1 MLESKCRYSVL
12 FYKEN
17 IDRYC
22 CKKIIEYLK
31 NGIKVYLITNVNKD
45 AVLANFTEDEKHI
58 FNIATKEMLLN
69 ILYNTYID
77 TDSQE
82 IYYDGNIYNT
92 NFYNQLSETK
102 FNIEQYKI
110 EHEDLEENIIVKSGA
125 GTGKTKVMIDRALF
139 IKHMKEDIKLSD
151 IVMITFTREATKQ
164 MKNKLSNRLDSYYML
179 TKDEKYLKWIDELS
193 DMKIMTIHSYAKY
206 ILQNTG
212 QELGFPSTFKI
223 RSYKYERRKMLE
235 ENIDKFN
242 EEYPEIYEKFEKIP
256 QHYIINNVLLI
267 NSFLDNYSI
276 NLYNPT
282 TNLDFGED
290 DSSFNVFL
298 DYLVFNL
305 NKELV
310 QIKKEE
316 NNWEITDLMKYLT
329 QLENIEKISEKIKL
343 KYIMVD
349 EFQDTDIVQV
359 RFILWLFDKF
369 QCKLFAVGDIKQ
381 SIYRFRGADY
391 TAFEQ
396 LKKGLEGMGVKN
408 IEEHTLNKN
417 YRSCEDIIY
426 NVNKI
431 FTNVSREVAKFKF
444 TKDDLLKSM
453 IDMPNAKG
461 LVIKEVKTDLGK
473 MELLKNILKEKEDND
488 TVAILVRTNEDVRYM
503 VDLCQENNIYC
514 EAEISGDFF
523 RHIAVR
529 EFYLLV
535 YALIFKDD
543 SLAQYS
549 LSKSSYGSIPI
560 YLKDILNSFSPNE
573 DYLKAFLLG
582 NNYYNDWKRYFEN
595 ITKKPVLD
603 TLIEI
608 IKNKNPAKNYA
619 INLLKNSKNIH
630 DMSKSEILDL
640 YNVYYIDYE
649 KNLEHLIYLI
659 QKNFSD
665 KILTINELEK
675 YLRIEIQTNEEENA
689 KKVSKEIT
697 NKKVLCM
704 TVHKAKGLEFDYVFL
719 PITNHEFFVSN
730 RKVQIYL
737 SGEDKDYKVG
747 YKIHMDGS
755 IYRNNYFNEIIKDE
769 KDEIVG
775 EEIRLFYVAMTR
787 AKKGLYIH
795 QDSFYNRNNTINKWA
810 DVMTWREGYV

>member
-1 MLESKCRYSVL
+1 MLKSKCKYSVL

-22 CKKIIEYLK
+22 CEKILEYLK
-31 NGIKVYLITNVNKD
+31 SGVKVYLIVNMDKCD
-45 AVLANFTEDEKHI
+45 VLKNFSDDEKAI
-58 FNIATKEMLLN
+58 FDLATKEMFLN
-69 ILYNTYID
+69 ILYKTYIN
-77 TDSQE
+77 TDSEE
-82 IYYDGNIYNT
+82 IYYDGNIHNT
-92 NFYNQLSETK
+92 NFYNKLSKTK

-110 EHEDLEENIIVKSGA
+110 EHENLEKNIIVKSGA

-139 IKHMKEDIKLSD
+139 IKHMEEDIKLSD
-151 IVMITFTREATKQ
+151 IVMITFTKEATKQ
-164 MKNKLSNRLDSYYML
+164 MKNKLSNRLETYYII
-179 TKDEKYLKWIDELS
+179 TKDEKYLKWLDELS

-212 QELGFPSTFKI
+212 QELGFSSSFKI
-223 RSYKYERRKMLE
+223 RSYKYEKRKIIE
-235 ENIDKFN
+235 KYIDKFN
-242 EEYPEIYEKFEKIP
+242 EEYPEIYIKFEKIP
-256 QHYIINNVLLI
+256 QYYIINSVLLI
-267 NSFLDNYSI
+267 NSFLDNYSV
-276 NLYNPT
+276 NLYDDEINA
-282 TNLDFGED
+282 DFGED
-290 DSSFNVFL
+290 SYSFNTFL
-298 DYLVFNL
+298 DYLVENL
-305 NKELV
+305 NKEFLK
-310 QIKKEE
+310 IKRETD
-316 NNWEITDLMKYLT
+316 NWEITDLMKYLT
-329 QLENIEKISEKIKL
+329 QLENIEKTSEKIKL
-343 KYIMVD
+343 KYIMID

-396 LKKGLEGMGVKN
+396 LKKGLRNMEVKN

-426 NVNKI
+426 NVNNI
-431 FTNVSREVAKFKF
+431 FTNVGREVIKFSF
-444 TKDDLLKSM
+444 TKDDLLYSI

-461 LVIKEVKTDLGK
+461 LITKEMQTDLGK
-473 MELLKNILKEKEDND
+473 IELLRNILREKEDED

-503 VDLCQENNIYC
+503 SDLCQENNIYC

-535 YALIFKDD
+535 YALIFKND
-543 SLAQYS
+543 SLIQYS
-549 LSKSSYGSIPI
+549 FAKSSYGSIPM
-560 YLKDILNSFSPNE
+560 YLEDILNSFSTDE
-573 DYLKAFLLG
+573 DYLKAFLLDNG
-582 NNYYNDWKRYFEN
+582 HYNEWNKYFKN

-608 IKNKNPAKNYA
+608 IQNKNPAKTFA
-619 INLLKNSKNIH
+619 INLLKYSDNIH
-630 DMSKSEILDL
+630 NMDNSEILDL
-640 YNVYYIDYE
+640 YNAYYIDYE

-689 KKVSKEIT
+689 KRLPKET
-697 NKKVLCM
+697 TSKKVLCM

-719 PITNHEFFVSN
+719 PITDHSFFSSS
-730 RKVQIYL
+730 RKAQIYL
-737 SGEDKDYKVG
+737 LGEEKDYKVG
-747 YKIHMDGS
+747 YKINIDNNT
-755 IYRNNYFNEIIKDE
+755 YRNNYFNRIIGNE
-769 KDEIVG
+769 KKEVIG

-787 AKKGLYIH
+787 AKKGLYVH
-795 QDSFYNRNNTINKWA
+795 QNNLYNRNSRINKWT
-810 DVMTWREGYV
+810 DVMTWR